1 MTIGGKRKWISLGT
15 GDYEKA
21 VRKEERPRHEYQGE
35 SLSSCRI
42 RWLQSKKNMSTR
54 YQKDCMVF
62 SRQFVVWKGDI
73 PAKSVTNQLLVE
85 FDNWMRYEKIML

>member
-1 MTIGGKRKWISLGT
+1 MANGNGFHLAQVIMKKQYAKRRDQDMNIRVSHCLHAESGGYR
-15 GDYEKA
+15 
-21 VRKEERPRHEYQGE
+21 
-35 SLSSCRI
+35 
-42 RWLQSKKNMSTR
+42 SKKNMSTR